1 MDQRRQSRSDHEHT
15 STRIKKATPPDNC
28 TTTKT
33 IAQCASQET
42 IDTVKAIVDLRK

>member
-15 STRIKKATPPDNC
+15 STRIKTATPPENC

-33 IAQCASQET
+33 MVQCAIQET
-42 IDTVKAIVDLRK
+42 IDTVKAIADLRK